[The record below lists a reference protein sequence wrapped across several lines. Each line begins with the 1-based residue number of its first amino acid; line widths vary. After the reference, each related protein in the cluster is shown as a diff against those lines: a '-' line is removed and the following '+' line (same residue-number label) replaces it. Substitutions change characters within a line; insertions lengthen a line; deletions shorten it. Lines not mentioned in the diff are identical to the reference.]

1 MLIDIVK
8 QPNPKTTRCSNWRE
22 HHQIRRF
29 IDSLDSLGYIDEEKQ
44 QAVLVVVDRQDPCK
58 TRIITED
65 LLTPAERFQQSRKTL
80 MDHAQ
85 YGYEVGMLQQRHA
98 NCRSVV
104 TLCQL

>member
-8 QPNPKTTRCSNWRE
+8 QPNQKTTRCSNWRE

-65 LLTPAERFQQSRKTL
+65 LRPRIVFP
-80 MDHAQ
+80 
-85 YGYEVGMLQQRHA
+85 RHI
-98 NCRSVV
+98 NCRSVIV
-104 TLCQL
+104 

>member
-65 LLTPAERFQQSRKTL
+65 LRPR
-80 MDHAQ
+80 
-85 YGYEVGMLQQRHA
+85 QRHPYPRHP
-98 NCRSVV
+98 NCRSVI
-104 TLCQL
+104 L

>member
-65 LLTPAERFQQSRKTL
+65 LLTPMQRFAKIAAGFG
-80 MDHAQ
+80 DIH
-85 YGYEVGMLQQRHA
+85 HP
-98 NCRSVV
+98 NCRSAIVFHK
-104 TLCQL
+104 

>member
-8 QPNPKTTRCSNWRE
+8 QPKTTLCSNWRY

-65 LLTPAERFQQSRKTL
+65 LLTPLQRFAQVMKTP
-80 MDHAQ
+80 MDHAMH
-85 YGYEVGMLQQRHA
+85 GYQVGLQRHA